1 MGKNKAVAKSDKY
14 DKAKLG
20 TDIINVINYIF
31 LFAFLT
37 IYPLVFRIKGQSV
50 SEKYYFNITRTR
62 YEFFIYLSI
71 GYILLIIVAYIFEGV
86 WTYYNKRK
94 SIMSTKDDYI
104 VTPERFMWIF
114 ILANFLAYLMAVL
127 DDGLI
132 SSDVAFYGT
141 DARYM
146 GFLSYFIMGFSFV
159 MLSRYA
165 DVKLPIFSAF
175 GATTFFSY
183 LVAICQHIDF
193 DLSRF
198 KNESYKPT
206 GIKALFEIFPR
217 YLFRLRNGIKKAQYN
232 VFISTFGN
240 INIFASFVVISLAVF
255 ICMYVFTDKLFYRI
269 MSGVIIT
276 MGGIVIMIAN
286 SDSAYIGMCAVCFFL
301 FLLAYR
307 QGLLLRF
314 VQGIIL
320 MSIGNLCVVLLN
332 KYISE
337 VMGKSYDKRG
347 GFAQALDRLGL
358 ALILVVLIV
367 LIYIFMRLVNH
378 FFVEKLEGIN
388 KNKVITCILAASAA
402 LLITII
408 IIGHTRHI
416 PAFTFNYKWG
426 TFRGYIWTKSYELFC
441 DAPLMNKLFGY
452 GNGSVKTLMNTY
464 YYDEMVAVTNKV
476 YDNAHNELLQ
486 YLLTT
491 GLLGMFS
498 YIGLCVTSFVYIL
511 KNSHGRVIAYMC
523 LSAILGYF
531 VQGLIN
537 INQPIT
543 TPFMF
548 LFMALG
554 VGYVRYLKVEER

>member
-1 MGKNKAVAKSDKY
+1 MGKSKAEAKPDKY

-20 TDIINVINYIF
+20 TYIINAINYIF

-37 IYPLVFRIKGQSV
+37 IYPLVFRSKGQSM

-94 SIMSTKDDYI
+94 SIMSMKDNYI
-104 VTPERFMWIF
+104 VTPERLMWIF

-146 GFLSYFIMGFSFV
+146 GFLSYFIIGISFI

-165 DVKLPIFSAF
+165 DVNLPIFTAF
-175 GATTFFSY
+175 GAATIFSY
-183 LVAICQHIDF
+183 IVAICQHIDF

-206 GIKALFEIFPR
+206 GIKVLLEIFPR
-217 YLFRLRNGIKKAQYN
+217 YLFNLKNGIKKSQYN

-255 ICMYVFTDKLFYRI
+255 ICMYVFADKLFYRI

-314 VQGIIL
+314 VQGMIL
-320 MSIGNLCVVLLN
+320 LSIGNLCVVLLN

-337 VMGKSYDKRG
+337 IVGKSYDKRG
-347 GFAQALDRLGL
+347 GFAEAFDRLDIALLFMGL
-358 ALILVVLIV
+358 TVLLYILMKLVKHFLGKKLDAL
-367 LIYIFMRLVNH
+367 
-378 FFVEKLEGIN
+378 N
-388 KNKVITCILAASAA
+388 KKKIIICILSAA
-402 LLITII
+402 AVLLIAVI
-408 IIGHTRHI
+408 IIGHARRM

-426 TFRGYIWTKSYELFC
+426 TFRGYIWTKSLELYR
-441 DAPLMNKLFGY
+441 DAPFMNKLFGF
-452 GNGSVKTLMNTY
+452 GNGSLKTLMNTY

-486 YLLTT
+486 YLVTT
-491 GLLGMFS
+491 GFFGILS
-498 YIGLCVTSFVYIL
+498 YIGLCVASFVYIL